1 MAANRRKVI
10 CILRQKLLCHFSSSA
25 SNPSLSLDVIIDS
38 NPPLSL
44 VVIDSNPLLSLD
56 VIIDSKTDLEGFSQK
71 LHCHFYS
78 SSLSLLVAIGSIED
92 IEGFQN
98 YFDKK
103 GFWDSLMAPRDSK
116 GSLGIAKVLWA
127 PKV

>member
-38 NPPLSL
+38 
-44 VVIDSNPLLSLD
+44 
-56 VIIDSKTDLEGFSQK
+56 KMDLKGFSQK

-127 PKV
+127 TKA